1 MQAVA
6 DHKGLFLDPYIGWP
20 GKVYDAQVFVNSS
33 LYCKAVNGTL
43 LPDWKQQSFGVQVPL
58 VLLGDPAYPA
68 LPWLKKP
75 YPERMSAVHV
85 QFAGTTIGKPGL
97 ECQLKMLLA
106 DLRRDGHASLSVW
119 TIS

>member
-20 GKVYDAQVFVNSS
+20 GKVHSARVFVNSS
-33 LYCKAVNGTL
+33 LYCKGVNGTL
-43 LPDWKQQSFGVQVPL
+43 LPDWKRQSFGVQVPL

-75 YPERMSAVHV
+75 YPERMPAVHV
-85 QFAGTTIGKPGL
+85 HS
-97 ECQLKMLLA
+97 EVQL
-106 DLRRDGHASLSVW
+106 
-119 TIS
+119 

>member
-20 GKVYDAQVFVNSS
+20 GKVYDARVFVNSS
-33 LYCKAVNGTL
+33 LYCKGVNSLIG
-43 LPDWKQQSFGVQVPL
+43 SERFGVQVPL

-75 YPERMSAVHV
+75 YPERMPAVHV
-85 QFAGTTIGKPGL
+85 QFGGTTIGKPGL

-106 DLRRDGHASLSVW
+106 DLGAMDMPP
-119 TIS
+119 